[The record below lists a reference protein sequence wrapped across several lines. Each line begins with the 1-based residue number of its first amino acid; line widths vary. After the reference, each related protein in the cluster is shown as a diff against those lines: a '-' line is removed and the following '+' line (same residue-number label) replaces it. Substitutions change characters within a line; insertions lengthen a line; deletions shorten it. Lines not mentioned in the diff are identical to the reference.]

1 MTDNEV
7 NIQNFLISLKSALKK
22 TYEDDKDNK
31 FEYWRGFADSA
42 GAFYTTVEAFLKEY
56 DFSDSRE

>member
-1 MTDNEV
+1 MPDNEV
-7 NIQNFLISLKSALKK
+7 NIHNFLISLKSDLKK

-42 GAFYTTVEAFLKEY
+42 GAFYTTVEKFLKEY
-56 DFSDSRE
+56 DFSDSRK